1 MVLIGT
7 HWFLKI
13 KKILSLLHC
22 LDTMLNYLNKRRQ
35 FNYSYFLFIC
45 LFLKTGISLYLHI
58 VTISGIHSNKSE
70 TSLLCYAAA
79 PCHHFNLPLKILLL
93 TFKNA
98 ISMWRWDRAGNNSR
112 ELNIGVY
119 PLRRSPWILRQ
130 GIYWGAWHQTMNER
144 NGEREQPSTRSA
156 WQLM

>member
-1 MVLIGT
+1 MRIVYKFIQEGVMHFFLICTRTYSSLQEGGSGKQLYNKLKDHKICSSKDNQPLHTMVLIGT

-98 ISMWRWDRAGNNSR
+98 ISMWR
-112 ELNIGVY
+112 
-119 PLRRSPWILRQ
+119 
-130 GIYWGAWHQTMNER
+130 
-144 NGEREQPSTRSA
+144 
-156 WQLM
+156 